1 MRRASLLLPA
11 IVAASFL
18 CCSVLTQAVRA
29 QPALPGPAPFLI
41 APPERKPESKPALAN
56 PAPPAVQSQRPQPAA
71 SAAMSE
77 QAAFTYKPLL
87 PAARVTLEGESDA
100 RSWAFH
106 LTQDEAGADLNLEV
120 AFQNA
125 LVVMPEASRL
135 TVRVN
140 GERVIEQ
147 PIASSDRLARL
158 SVAIRKGL
166 LRPGQNTIRFEA
178 VHRHRT
184 DCTVASTYELWTR
197 IDGAGT
203 KLSFRGGAARQ
214 FRPLTIDDLPAVGG
228 DEGGQTTINIVAPSA
243 SRAIAGNTI
252 LAVAQAVALRGR
264 YGQALVRISERLPE
278 RSRPG
283 SLTIVIGTANEL
295 AEVWGTVPEEAAMR
309 SFLGFV
315 ASPKLGPATLLVT
328 GQGWT
333 EIEAIVTKILTE
345 PVSRP
350 TNTNRT
356 RMDTA
361 SWHMPEAPFISSSQ
375 VVRFSDLGVSTQES
389 TGRRMR
395 VRAVVAMPGDFY
407 ANAYGEATLYLD
419 GAYSGEVLPG
429 VSRIEIFVN
438 GNVAATVPLNTT
450 TGGLFQQFPITV
462 PLRHFRP
469 GINEVWLEAV
479 TIAKTDLSC
488 GPGATLPGKN
498 RFALFDTSS
507 LSIPDFAKIGVR
519 PNLAATAGTG
529 FPYSVAPRVALILG
543 RLDTANFGAAATLL
557 ARLAQRASRP
567 LAVDA
572 LANAASVGD
581 RPALIV
587 AAVGQLPSGLL
598 PRLGIADSVRTSWP
612 LRADAVVVTPD
623 AEGTAVFD
631 AVLNRFQGRQT
642 TPEDSGGVAS
652 TTNEIR
658 DRWRTSLGGP
668 FARYFVAFDGWL
680 QRTFD
685 LSFAQLRAP
694 SRASS
699 LYEPAQGTE
708 LIAAQAA
715 DPETRQIWTA
725 FIARREESLESSMA
739 RIVSPGNWASMAGK
753 ITAFRGAEETHV
765 ISADSTTFVA
775 TRPFSLGNMRL
786 VLANWMSSNIGF
798 YALALLAACIALG
811 IGTSLMLGRLGRRS

>member
-1 MRRASLLLPA
+1 MMRISTPLMALLAASLLHATGFVAQSRAQSALPA
-11 IVAASFL
+11 APSE
-18 CCSVLTQAVRA
+18 
-29 QPALPGPAPFLI
+29 PAPFQI
-41 APPERKPESKPALAN
+41 VPPEQQPAQKPAPSD
-56 PAPPAVQSQRPQPAA
+56 PAPPAPNRAA
-71 SAAMSE
+71 LS
-77 QAAFTYKPLL
+77 YKPLL
-87 PAARVTLEGESDA
+87 PAARVALEGESDT

-106 LTQDEAGADLNLEV
+106 LTQDEASADLNLEV

-135 TVRVN
+135 TVRIN

-166 LRPGQNTIRFEA
+166 LRPGQNTIRFDA
-178 VHRHRT
+178 VQRHRT

-203 KLSFRGGAARQ
+203 RLTFRGGGNRE

-252 LAVAQAVALRGR
+252 LAIAQAVALRGR
-264 YGQALVRISERLPE
+264 FGQAVVRVSERPAE

-283 SLTIVIGTANEL
+283 TLTVVVGTANEL
-295 AEVWGTVPEEAAMR
+295 GEVLGTVPPEAASR
-309 SFLGFV
+309 SFVGFV
-315 ASPKLGPATLLVT
+315 ASPKLGPVTLLVT
-328 GQGWT
+328 GQGWP
-333 EIEAIVTKILTE
+333 EIDAIVAKVLTE

-350 TNTNRT
+350 TNMSRT

-361 SWHMPEAPFISSSQ
+361 SWHMPEAPFISNSQ
-375 VVRFSDLGVSTQES
+375 VLRFADLGVSTQES
-389 TGRRMR
+389 TGRRLR
-395 VRAVVAMPGDFY
+395 VRAVVALPGDFY

-419 GAYSGEVLPG
+419 GAYSSEVLPG
-429 VSRIEIFVN
+429 VSHVEIFVN

-450 TGGLFQQFPITV
+450 AGGLFQQFPITV
-462 PLRHFRP
+462 PFRHFRP
-469 GINEVWLEAV
+469 GINEIWLEATTV
-479 TIAKTDLSC
+479 ARSDLSC
-488 GPGATLPGKN
+488 APGATLPGKN
-498 RFALFDTSS
+498 RFALFDTTS

-529 FPYSVAPRVALILG
+529 FPYSVAPRVALIMG
-543 RLDTANFGAAATLL
+543 RLDAANFGAAGTLL

-567 LAVDA
+567 LPVDA
-572 LANAASVGD
+572 TTSGASVGD

-587 AAVGQLPSGLL
+587 GAVGQLPGGLL
-598 PRLGIADSVRTSWP
+598 PRVGIADSVRTSWP

-623 AEGTAVFD
+623 ADGTAVFD

-642 TPEDSGGVAS
+642 TPEDSGGGAPS
-652 TTNEIR
+652 TNEIR

-668 FARYFVAFDGWL
+668 FARYFIAFDGWL

-694 SRASS
+694 SRAGI
-699 LYEPAQGTE
+699 LYEPAEGTE
-708 LIAAQAA
+708 LVAAQAP
-715 DPETRQIWTA
+715 DPDTRQIWTA
-725 FIARREESLESSMA
+725 FVTRREEALEASIA

-765 ISADSTTFVA
+765 ISADSTSFVA
-775 TRPFSLGNMRL
+775 TRPFSLSNMRL
-786 VLANWMSSNIGF
+786 VLANWMSSNIGI
-798 YALALLAACIALG
+798 YALALLAACISLG
-811 IGTSLMLGRLGRRS
+811 IGTSLMIGRLGRRS

>member
-1 MRRASLLLPA
+1 MKRARLHLL
-11 IVAASFL
+11 AAM
-18 CCSVLTQAVRA
+18 
-29 QPALPGPAPFLI
+29 ALPLLGGSGLPRDALAQAGPSEPAPFMI
-41 APPERKPESKPALAN
+41 APPEKQPAKPA
-56 PAPPAVQSQRPQPAA
+56 PVEVAPSAAPQPAA
-71 SAAMSE
+71 VAAGAE
-77 QAAFTYKPLL
+77 TAAFAYKPLL

-100 RSWAFH
+100 RTWAFH
-106 LTQDEAGADLNLEV
+106 LTPDEAGGDMNLDV

-135 TVRVN
+135 TVRIN

-147 PIASSDRLARL
+147 PVASSDRLARL

-203 KLSFRGGAARQ
+203 KLSFRGGGSRL
-214 FRPLTIDDLPAVGG
+214 FRPITIDDLPAVGG
-228 DEGGQTTINIVAPSA
+228 DESGQTTINIVAPGA

-264 YGQALVRISERLPE
+264 YGQAVVRVSERPPE

-283 SLTIVIGTANEL
+283 SLTVVVGPAREL
-295 AEVWGTVPEEAAMR
+295 AEVFGALPEQAAAH

-328 GQGWT
+328 GQGWPD
-333 EIEAIVTKILTE
+333 IEAIVSRILTE

-350 TNTNRT
+350 TNINRT

-361 SWHMPEAPFISSSQ
+361 SWHMPEAPFISSGKVLRLSE
-375 VVRFSDLGVSTQES
+375 LGVSTQES

-395 VRAVVAMPGDFY
+395 VRTVIAMPGDFY

-429 VSRIEIFVN
+429 VSHIEIFVN

-450 TGGLFQQFPITV
+450 TGGLFQQTPIKV

-469 GINEVWLEAV
+469 GINELWLEAV
-479 TIAKTDLSC
+479 TLAKTDLSC
-488 GPGATLPGKN
+488 GPGATLPGRN
-498 RFALFDTSS
+498 RFALFDTTV

-529 FPYSVAPRVALILG
+529 FPYSVAPRVALIMG
-543 RLDTANFGAAATLL
+543 RLDTANFSAAATLL

-567 LAVDA
+567 LVVDA

-581 RPALIV
+581 RPALVV

-598 PRLGIADSVRTSWP
+598 PRVGIADSVRASWP
-612 LRADAVVVTPD
+612 LRDDTVVVTPD
-623 AEGTAVFD
+623 ADGVAVFD
-631 AVLNRFQGRQT
+631 AVLNRYQGRPT
-642 TPEDSGGVAS
+642 TPEDSGGTPSS
-652 TTNEIR
+652 TNDIR

-668 FARYFVAFDGWL
+668 LARYFVGFDGWL

-694 SRASS
+694 ARGVS
-699 LYEPAQGTE
+699 LYEPAAETD
-708 LIAAQAA
+708 LIAAQAV

-725 FIARREESLESSMA
+725 FVARREDTLESSVA
-739 RIVSPGNWASMAGK
+739 RIVTPGNWASMAGK
-753 ITAFRGAEETHV
+753 ITAFRGTEETHV
-765 ISADSTTFVA
+765 ISADSTSFVM
-775 TRPFSLGNMRL
+775 TRPFSLTNMRL
-786 VLANWMSSNIGF
+786 ILANWMSNNIGA
-798 YALALLAACIALG
+798 YALTLLAACIALG
-811 IGTSLMLGRLGRRS
+811 IGTSLMLGRLGRRG